1 MPNKVN
7 KRKEINKVMDLK
19 ECRDKIDQIDDQI
32 CALFKQRMEVVVQVA
47 QYKKENGLPVLNSSR
62 EREILARAC
71 GQCGEELELYTKLL
85 FNTIFDLSRARQTA
99 LLATETPLAKRI
111 EAARA
116 ETPAL
121 FPKKAVV
128 ACQGVEGAYSQQ
140 ACDKLFALP
149 SILYFNTFE
158 AVFQAV
164 DRGMCEYG
172 ILPIENSSYGSVNEV
187 YDLMK
192 KYSFHIARCTRLRI
206 RHDLLVNPGAKL
218 EDIKEIVS
226 HEQALGQC
234 SEFLNGLKGVT
245 ITRCENTA
253 KAAKMVA
260 ESGRKDI
267 AAISS
272 HNCAELYG
280 LEPLKSGVQNS
291 ENNDTRFICISKK
304 MQIFPGANRIS
315 VMTGLA
321 HQPGSLNAML
331 AKFAALG
338 LNLSKLESRPIEGT
352 DFEFMFYFDVSASI
366 DDPEVVRV
374 LGDLERESAHFTFL
388 GAYTEA

>member
-1 MPNKVN
+1 
-7 KRKEINKVMDLK
+7 MDLQ
-19 ECRDKIDQIDDQI
+19 ECRDRIDQIDDQLTE
-32 CALFKQRMEVVVQVA
+32 LFKQRMDIAVQVA
-47 QYKKENGLPVLNSSR
+47 QYKKEHNLPVLNASR
-62 EREILARAC
+62 EREILERVCAR
-71 GQCGEELELYTKLL
+71 CGEELGLYAKLL
-85 FNTIFDLSRARQTA
+85 FSTIFDLSRSRQSA
-99 LLATETPLAKRI
+99 LLSTETPLAKRI
-111 EAARA
+111 EDARA
-116 ETPAL
+116 ETPDL

-140 ACDKLFALP
+140 ACDKLFSLP

-172 ILPIENSSYGSVNEV
+172 ILPIENSTYGSVSEV

-192 KYSFHIARCTRLRI
+192 KYSFHIARSTRLRI
-206 RHDLLVNPGAKL
+206 QHDLLVNPGVRL
-218 EDIKEIVS
+218 EEVKEIIS

-234 SEFLNGLKGVT
+234 SEFLAGLKNMT

-260 ESGRKDI
+260 ESGRRDV

-280 LEPLKSGVQNS
+280 LEALRRGVQNS
-291 ENNDTRFICISKK
+291 EDNDTRFICISKK
-304 MQIFPGANRIS
+304 MQIFPGASRIS
-315 VMTGLA
+315 VMTGLS
-321 HQPGSLNAML
+321 HRPGALNAML
-331 AKFAALG
+331 ARFAALG

-352 DFEFMFYFDVSASI
+352 DFEFMFYFDVAASI

-374 LGDLERESAHFTFL
+374 LGDLARESGHFIFL
-388 GAYTEA
+388 GAYGEV